1 MLKQLYN
8 LNFER
13 EFYLTAAVE
22 LMCKKIPASFED
34 RRMKG
39 KKEQVKYL
47 RTISEDVHSCE
58 VAWKPPKIHIIRAN
72 CRVPSHSKYLLIKE
86 LQSTAM
92 PLVWLCAIKRL
103 YFFHLGSYASS
114 LQIDSLQ
121 NDLWGTCDIS
131 NLTVSPLI
139 QSMNSTSVALFY
151 HFH

>member
-22 LMCKKIPASFED
+22 LMCKKLPASFED

-58 VAWKPPKIHIIRAN
+58 VAWKPQKLTSSEPIT
-72 CRVPSHSKYLLIKE
+72 VFLLI
-86 LQSTAM
+86 
-92 PLVWLCAIKRL
+92 
-103 YFFHLGSYASS
+103 
-114 LQIDSLQ
+114 Q
-121 NDLWGTCDIS
+121 NIFT
-131 NLTVSPLI
+131 
-139 QSMNSTSVALFY
+139 
-151 HFH
+151 